1 MKHRDPDAVKAAL
14 ALLSQGLATPGE
26 IALRAGVPRQV
37 VHHWAMAAGL
47 DWKERRGERISRLWL
62 KEVQRGFAVRRK
74 VQRRDARACAKGG
87 EGVPPIENDEA
98 VADPVSVLPAQGGG
112 END

>member
-37 VHHWAMAAGL
+37 VNHWATAAGI

-62 KEVQRGFAVRRK
+62 KEIQRGFAVQRK
-74 VQRRDARACAKGG
+74 VQRRDARAYSEGG
-87 EGVPPIENDEA
+87 EGVPPLENEET
-98 VADPVSVLPAQGGG
+98 VADQVPAVPPQGGG
-112 END
+112 IHD